1 MMMMR
6 SIFFPGA
13 IVKRV
18 YQMVWK
24 RFFISVWA
32 CVYHCFTN
40 VQEKI
45 EYGRPIVLEKALT
58 GVPPLFLFFVDVICE
73 S

>member
-1 MMMMR
+1 MR
-6 SIFFPGA
+6 SIFFPSSDREESLPDGVEE
-13 IVKRV
+13 IL
-18 YQMVWK
+18 
-24 RFFISVWA
+24 FFISVWA

-58 GVPPLFLFFVDVICE
+58 GVPPLFFC
-73 S
+73 